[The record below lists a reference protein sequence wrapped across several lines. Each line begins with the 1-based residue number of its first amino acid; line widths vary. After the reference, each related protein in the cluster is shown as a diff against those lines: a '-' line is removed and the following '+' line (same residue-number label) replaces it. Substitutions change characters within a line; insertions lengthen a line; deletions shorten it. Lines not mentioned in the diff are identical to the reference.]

1 MQTTT
6 IQSGLW
12 LIAALFPVAGCG
24 GAASPGATAGA
35 EDPVAP
41 TSLLLGSATESCAF
55 GDSST
60 LFLPDGRFESTTR
73 TPAGDG
79 TYLGHMT
86 DGRLDPG
93 VVQQIFA
100 GVGDAVRNIRLA
112 TWSPAANSLPQH
124 LCGREVLVIGGS
136 NDRQWVAGDAA
147 AVEALDPWVDDL
159 TDALRPA
166 GTPAP

>member
-6 IQSGLW
+6 LAIGWW
-12 LIAALFPVAGCG
+12 LVAALSPLAGCG
-24 GAASPGATAGA
+24 SASTPGTTAGA
-35 EDPVAP
+35 EEPVAP

-86 DGRLDPG
+86 DGRLAPD
-93 VVQQIFA
+93 VVQRIFT
-100 GVGDAVRNIRLA
+100 GVGDAVRTIRLA
-112 TWSPAANSLPQH
+112 TWNPATDPLPQH

-136 NDRQWVAGDAA
+136 DDTQWVAGDAA
-147 AVEALDPWVDDL
+147 AVEALDPWLDDL
-159 TDALRPA
+159 TDALMPA
-166 GTPAP
+166 GTLAP